1 MTIQNQDV
9 ETTVDVYKTTTA
21 LVSPMIE
28 DPPIAQREHNENNLT
43 MEKIIYFLLII
54 NIIFCMCSMWMQIMI
69 FKSMKSLH
77 KSLEI
82 NFEEAYIETLTTPQ
96 TTSLL
101 PTTTTSE

>member
-43 MEKIIYFLLII
+43 MEKNNLFSANNKHHFLYVQYVDA
-54 NIIFCMCSMWMQIMI
+54 NHDFQIDE
-69 FKSMKSLH
+69 KSSQKSRNKL
-77 KSLEI
+77 
-82 NFEEAYIETLTTPQ
+82 
-96 TTSLL
+96 
-101 PTTTTSE
+101 